1 VVKAYQGAA
10 QVPTEIDWSADLPVL
25 AVRDEL
31 IAAIAQHQVVIVAGE
46 TGSGKTTQ
54 LPKICLAAG
63 RGRHGLIGHTQPR
76 RIAARTVATRIAEE
90 LGTTLGAGVGYKVRF
105 TDQTAETT
113 YLKLMTD
120 GVLLAELASDRLLK
134 AYDTLI
140 IDEAHERSLNIDF
153 LLGYLRTLLPKRPDL
168 KVIVTSATIDVQRF
182 SKHFADAPV
191 FVVQGR
197 SYPVEMLYRPIALE
211 AAASSEDEGFDD
223 IEEAI
228 PRAVVAAVEECLHYE
243 RLQHERKQGKVGR
256 GDILIF
262 SSSEREIRVLADTLR
277 KYGPPHTEILPL
289 YSRLSVSEQQKVFAR
304 GTGRRIVIATNVA
317 ETSLT
322 VPNIHFVIDPGFA
335 RLSRYSYRSKVQRLP
350 IEAISRASANQ
361 RAGRCGRIAPGLCIR
376 LYSEADFLA
385 RDEFTDPEI
394 HRTNLAAVILQMQ
407 TLGLGELERFPFL
420 DEPDSRLIND
430 GYRLLDE
437 LGAVDRQRRIT
448 PIGRQLARLPLDPRL
463 ARMVV
468 AAAPLG
474 ALQEVLIIV
483 AAMSVQDPRDR
494 PHDKQQAADERHAQF
509 RDPDSDF
516 LFFVKLWQVLQTQKE
531 TLTER
536 ERREF
541 ARKHFLSWLRLREW
555 RETYRQLVQ
564 MVVMLKLPINRE
576 PAPYEAVHRAL
587 LTGLLSQIA
596 QKGEDREYLA
606 PRNLKAMIFPGSVL
620 ARKGPPWIMAAEL
633 VELQRVYLRLTA
645 RVEPEW
651 IEHLAGNLLK
661 RSYAEPHWER
671 RQGRVMAYEQTSL
684 FGLILHAKRKVNY
697 EKIDRSICREIF
709 IRSALVAGDC
719 DLKAPF
725 LKHNQ
730 GLVAEVQQLEDKARR
745 RDLLVDEETLFQF
758 YDARLPDDI
767 ASLKTFE
774 DWRHRGEKDEPRL
787 LFMQEDD
794 VLAKS
799 AEHPAHLFPDSLRL
813 AGHELPLSYVFE
825 PGHDDDGVTVTV
837 PLGLL
842 QDIEAQKLDWLVP
855 GLIADKIDALLRA
868 LPKALRRQMVPL
880 PDTVAM
886 VLDQIRF
893 GEGQLLPVLS
903 QALTRR
909 GVVIQS
915 ADWAVDMLDPHFRMQ
930 IRVLGE
936 RDQVLAK
943 GRDLG
948 RLRVQLSQHPQAQ
961 AVADQPTRQ
970 QWERS
975 GITRWDFGDMPTL
988 IETQQ
993 RGLPSRAYPA
1003 LQLTEQGLALRL
1015 MARQEEAEQLHRE
1028 GVAEL
1033 LRSLCVA
1040 EMKSLTKALADQPG
1054 LLLQSAQWLK
1064 KEQLAVD
1071 FGRAVVTAI
1080 LVTEPALVYTQSQFD
1095 AALQKVRP
1103 RLVPEGL
1110 KLAVVVA
1117 QIYSLAHQVRQRCA
1131 ALQQPVFAL
1140 ARTDLEGQLAALNL
1154 AQCLRS
1160 FPAERW
1166 QQFPRYLKA
1175 MLLRLDKLSNN
1186 LLRDDKGSAE
1196 LQRRELLLRQAYE
1209 DKIRRG
1215 QDIAP
1220 LASYRWLL
1228 EEYRISVFSQPLKTA
1243 VPVSAERLDRLWSQL
1258 MM

>member
-1 VVKAYQGAA
+1 MGRAYRGAEH
-10 QVPTEIDWSADLPVL
+10 VPTEIDWSADLPVL

-153 LLGYLRTLLPKRPDL
+153 LLGYLRTLLSKRPDL

-243 RLQHERKQGKVGR
+243 RQKGKVGR

-407 TLGLGELERFPFL
+407 TLGLGDLERFPFL
-420 DEPDSRLIND
+420 DTPDTRLIND

-448 PIGRQLARLPLDPRL
+448 AIGRQLARLPLDPRL

-509 RDPDSDF
+509 RDADSDF
-516 LFFVKLWQVLQTQKE
+516 LFFVNLWQVLQVQKE
-531 TLTER
+531 TMTER

-564 MVVMLKLPINRE
+564 MVETLKLPINRE

-645 RVEPEW
+645 RIEAPW
-651 IEHLAGNLLK
+651 IEHLAGDLLK

-697 EKIDRSICREIF
+697 EKIDRAICREIF

-730 GLVAEVQQLEDKARR
+730 GLVADVQHLEDKARR
-745 RDLLVDEETLFQF
+745 RDLLVDEETLHQF
-758 YDARLPDDI
+758 YDARVPEDV

-774 DWRHRGEKDEPRL
+774 DWRHRSEKESPRL
-787 LFMQEDD
+787 LFMRDDD
-794 VLAKS
+794 VLAKAS
-799 AEHPAHLFPDSLRL
+799 DHPAHLFPDSLRL
-813 AGHELPLSYVFE
+813 AGHDLPLSYVFE
-825 PGHDDDGVTVTV
+825 PGHDNDGVTVSV

-842 QDIEAQKLDWLVP
+842 QDIEGHKLDWLVP

-868 LPKALRRQMVPL
+868 LPKSLRRQMVPL

-909 GVVIQS
+909 GVMIQS
-915 ADWAVDMLDPHFRMQ
+915 ADWTLDALEPHLRMQ

-936 RDQVLAK
+936 RDQVLAT

-948 RLRVQLSQHPQAQ
+948 RLRVQLNQHPQAQ
-961 AVADQPTRQ
+961 AVADQSTRQ
-970 QWERS
+970 RWERS
-975 GITRWDFGDMPTL
+975 GITRWDFGDMPTV
-988 IETQQ
+988 IEAKQQ
-993 RGLPSRAYPA
+993 GLPSRAYPA
-1003 LQLTEQGLALRL
+1003 LQLTEQGLALKL
-1015 MARQEEAEQLHRE
+1015 LARQEEAERAHRE
-1028 GVAEL
+1028 GLAEL
-1033 LRSLCVA
+1033 IRCMCAA
-1040 EMKSLTKALADQPG
+1040 EMKSLAKALSEQPG
-1054 LLLQSAQWLK
+1054 LMLQSAQWLN
-1064 KEQLAVD
+1064 KERLIAD
-1071 FGRAVVTAI
+1071 FGRAVVASV
-1080 LVTEPALVYTQSQFD
+1080 LVTEAALVYTQAQFE
-1095 AALQKVRP
+1095 AALLRVRP
-1103 RLVPEGL
+1103 RLVPDGL
-1110 KLAVVVA
+1110 SMIAVVT
-1117 QIYSLAHQVRQRCA
+1117 QIYSLAHQIRQRCN

-1140 ARTDLEGQLAALNL
+1140 ARADLEGQLSALNL
-1154 AQCLRS
+1154 GQCFRS
-1160 FPAERW
+1160 LPAERW
-1166 QQFPRYLKA
+1166 QHFPRYLKG
-1175 MLLRLDKLSNN
+1175 MLLRLDKLANN
-1186 LLRDDKGSAE
+1186 VLRDDKGSAE

-1209 DKIRRG
+1209 DRIRRG
-1215 QDIAP
+1215 LDVTP
-1220 LASYRWLL
+1220 LTSYRWLL

-1243 VPVSAERLDRLWSQL
+1243 VPVSAERLDRMWSQL
-1258 MM
+1258 LM

>member
-1 VVKAYQGAA
+1 MGRAYLGAEH
-10 QVPTEIDWSADLPVL
+10 VPTEIDWSADLPVL

-105 TDQTAETT
+105 TDQTAEST

-211 AAASSEDEGFDD
+211 AATSSEDEGFDD

-228 PRAVVAAVEECLHYE
+228 PRAVVAAVEECLQYE
-243 RLQHERKQGKVGR
+243 RQQGKVGR

-376 LYSEADFLA
+376 LYSEADYLA

-407 TLGLGELERFPFL
+407 TLGLGDLERFPFL
-420 DEPDSRLIND
+420 DTPDTRLIND

-448 PIGRQLARLPLDPRL
+448 AIGRQLARLPLDPRL

-509 RDPDSDF
+509 RDADSDF
-516 LFFVKLWQVLQTQKE
+516 LFFVNLWQVLQVQKE
-531 TLTER
+531 TMTER

-564 MVVMLKLPINRE
+564 MVETLKLPINRE

-645 RVEPEW
+645 RIEAPW
-651 IEHLAGNLLK
+651 IEHLAGDLLK

-697 EKIDRSICREIF
+697 EKIDRAICREIF

-730 GLVAEVQQLEDKARR
+730 GLVADVQHLEDKARR
-745 RDLLVDEETLFQF
+745 RDLLVDEETLHQF
-758 YDARLPDDI
+758 YDARVPEDV

-774 DWRHRGEKDEPRL
+774 DWRHRSEKESPRL
-787 LFMQEDD
+787 LFMRDDD
-794 VLAKS
+794 VLAKAS
-799 AEHPAHLFPDSLRL
+799 DHPAHLFPDSLRL
-813 AGHELPLSYVFE
+813 AGHDLPLSYVFE
-825 PGHDDDGVTVTV
+825 PGHDNDGVTVAV

-842 QDIEAQKLDWLVP
+842 QDIEGHKLDWLVP

-868 LPKALRRQMVPL
+868 LPKSLRRQMVPL

-909 GVVIQS
+909 GVMIQS
-915 ADWAVDMLDPHFRMQ
+915 ADWALDALEPHLRMQ

-936 RDQVLAK
+936 RDQVLAT

-948 RLRVQLSQHPQAQ
+948 RLRVQLNHHPQAQ
-961 AVADQPTRQ
+961 AVADQSTRQ
-970 QWERS
+970 RWERS
-975 GITRWDFGDMPTL
+975 GITRWDFGDMPTV
-988 IETQQ
+988 IEAKQQ
-993 RGLPSRAYPA
+993 GLPSRAYPA
-1003 LQLTEQGLALRL
+1003 LQLTEQGLALKL
-1015 MARQEEAEQLHRE
+1015 LARQEEAERAHRE
-1028 GVAEL
+1028 GLAEL
-1033 LRSLCVA
+1033 IRCMCAA
-1040 EMKSLTKALADQPG
+1040 EMKSLAKALSEQPG
-1054 LLLQSAQWLK
+1054 LMLQSAQWLN
-1064 KEQLAVD
+1064 KERLIAD
-1071 FGRAVVTAI
+1071 FGRAVVASV
-1080 LVTEPALVYTQSQFD
+1080 LVTEAALVYTQAQFE
-1095 AALQKVRP
+1095 AALLRVRP
-1103 RLVPEGL
+1103 RLVPDGL
-1110 KLAVVVA
+1110 SMIAVVT
-1117 QIYSLAHQVRQRCA
+1117 QIYSLAHQIRQRCN

-1140 ARTDLEGQLAALNL
+1140 ARADLEGQLSALNL
-1154 AQCLRS
+1154 GQCFRS
-1160 FPAERW
+1160 LPAERW
-1166 QQFPRYLKA
+1166 QHFPRYLKG
-1175 MLLRLDKLSNN
+1175 MLLRLDKLANN
-1186 LLRDDKGSAE
+1186 VLRDDKGSTE

-1209 DKIRRG
+1209 DRIRRG
-1215 QDIAP
+1215 LDVTP
-1220 LASYRWLL
+1220 LTSYRWLL

-1243 VPVSAERLDRLWSQL
+1243 VPVSAERLDRMWSQL
-1258 MM
+1258 LM

>member
-1 VVKAYQGAA
+1 VTRAYTGAA
-10 QVPTEIDWSADLPVL
+10 HVPTEIDWSADLPVL

-105 TDQTAETT
+105 TDQTAEST

-120 GVLLAELASDRLLK
+120 GVLLAELASDRLLR

-197 SYPVEMLYRPIALE
+197 SYPVETLYRPIALE

-243 RLQHERKQGKVGR
+243 RQKGKVGR

-277 KYGPPHTEILPL
+277 KFGPPHTEILPL

-376 LYSEADFLA
+376 LYSEADYLA

-407 TLGLGELERFPFL
+407 TLGLGDLERFPFL
-420 DEPDSRLIND
+420 DTPDTRLIND

-509 RDPDSDF
+509 RDADSDF
-516 LFFVKLWQVLQTQKE
+516 LFYVKLWEVLQAQKE
-531 TLTER
+531 SMTER

-564 MVVMLKLPINRE
+564 MVETLKLPINRE

-645 RVEPEW
+645 RVEPAW
-651 IEHLAGNLLK
+651 IEHLAGDLLK

-671 RQGRVMAYEQTSL
+671 KQGRVMAYEQTSL

-697 EKIDRSICREIF
+697 EKIDRVICREIF

-719 DLKAPF
+719 DLKAAF

-730 GLVAEVQQLEDKARR
+730 GLVAEVQHLEDKARR

-758 YDARLPDDI
+758 YDARLPEDI

-774 DWRHRGEKDEPRL
+774 DWRHRSEKEDPRL
-787 LFMQEDD
+787 LFMQDDD

-799 AEHPAHLFPDSLRL
+799 SEHPAHLFPDSLRL

-825 PGHDDDGVTVTV
+825 PGHDDDGVTVSV

-842 QDIEAQKLDWLVP
+842 QDIEAAKLDWLVP

-868 LPKALRRQMVPL
+868 LPKALRRQLVPL

-915 ADWAVDMLDPHFRMQ
+915 GDWAVEALEPHFRMQ

-948 RLRVQLSQHPQAQ
+948 RLRVQLTQHPQAQ
-961 AVADQPTRQ
+961 SVGDSQSRR

-975 GITRWDFGDMPTL
+975 GITQWDFDDLPAV
-988 IETQQ
+988 IETRHQ
-993 RGLPSRAYPA
+993 GLPSRAYPA
-1003 LQLTEQGLALRL
+1003 LQLTPQGLALKL
-1015 MARQEEAEQLHRE
+1015 IARQADAEQAHRE

-1033 LRSLCVA
+1033 IRQQCSS
-1040 EMKSLTKALADQPG
+1040 EMKSLKKALADQPG
-1054 LLLQSAQWLK
+1054 LMLQSAHWLK
-1064 KEQLAVD
+1064 RDVLEAD
-1071 FGRAVVTAI
+1071 FGRAVIAAI
-1080 LVTEPALVYTQSQFD
+1080 LEASPALVYTRLQFD
-1095 AALQKVRP
+1095 AAMLATRP
-1103 RLVPEGL
+1103 ALVPEGL
-1110 KLAVVVA
+1110 RMAVIVG
-1117 QIYSLAHQVRQRCA
+1117 QI
-1131 ALQQPVFAL
+1131 FAL
-1140 ARTDLEGQLAALNL
+1140 AQQIRVRLGELRQPVHALARQDLQAQLDGLDL
-1154 AQCLRS
+1154 AQCWRQL
-1160 FPAERW
+1160 PAERW
-1166 QQFPRYLKA
+1166 QQYPRYLKG
-1175 MLLRLDKLSNN
+1175 MLLRMDKLANN

-1196 LQRRELLLRQAYE
+1196 LQQRELKLRQAQE
-1209 DKIRRG
+1209 DRIRRG
-1215 QDIAP
+1215 LDVAP
-1220 LASYRWLL
+1220 LAVYRWLL

-1243 VPVSAERLDRLWSQL
+1243 VPVSAERLDRLWSEL
-1258 MM
+1258 KV

>member
-1 VVKAYQGAA
+1 MVKAYQGAGH
-10 QVPTEIDWSADLPVL
+10 VPTEIDWSADLPVL

-243 RLQHERKQGKVGR
+243 RQKGKVGR

-407 TLGLGELERFPFL
+407 TLGLGDLERFPFL
-420 DEPDSRLIND
+420 DTPDTRLIND

-509 RDPDSDF
+509 RDADSDF
-516 LFFVKLWQVLQTQKE
+516 LFYVKLWQVLQAQKE
-531 TLTER
+531 TMTER

-564 MVVMLKLPINRE
+564 MVETLKLPVNRE

-645 RVEPEW
+645 RVESAW
-651 IEHLAGNLLK
+651 IEHLAGDLLK

-697 EKIDRSICREIF
+697 EKIDRVICREIF

-719 DLKAPF
+719 DLKAAF

-730 GLVAEVQQLEDKARR
+730 ALVEQVQHLEDKARR

-758 YDARLPDDI
+758 YDSRLPEDI

-774 DWRHRGEKDEPRL
+774 DWRHRREKEDPRL
-787 LFMQEDD
+787 LFMQDDD
-794 VLAKS
+794 VLAKAS
-799 AEHPAHLFPDSLRL
+799 EHPAHLFPDSLRL

-825 PGHDDDGVTVTV
+825 PGHDDDGVTVSV

-868 LPKALRRQMVPL
+868 LPKSLRRQMVPL

-909 GVVIQS
+909 GVVIQGS
-915 ADWAVDMLDPHFRMQ
+915 DWAQDALEPHFLMQ

-936 RDQVLAK
+936 HDQVLAK
-943 GRDLG
+943 GRDVG
-948 RLRVQLSQHPQAQ
+948 RLRVQLTQHPQAQ
-961 AVADQPTRQ
+961 SVGDRQSRQ

-975 GITRWDFGDMPTL
+975 GITQWDFDDLPTV
-988 IETQQ
+988 IETRAQ
-993 RGLPSRAYPA
+993 GLPSRAYPA
-1003 LQLTEQGLALRL
+1003 LQLTPQGLALKL
-1015 MARQEEAEQLHRE
+1015 LARQQDAEQAHRE

-1033 LRSLCVA
+1033 LRQHCSS
-1040 EMKSLTKALADQPG
+1040 EMKMLKKALADQPG
-1054 LLLQSAQWLK
+1054 LMLQSAHWLK
-1064 KEQLAVD
+1064 RDVLEAD
-1071 FGRAVVTAI
+1071 FGRAVVAAI
-1080 LVTEPALVYTQSQFD
+1080 LEASPALVYTRSQFD
-1095 AALQKVRP
+1095 AALLQARP
-1103 RLVPEGL
+1103 RLVPDGL
-1110 KLAVVVA
+1110 RMATIVGQVF
-1117 QIYSLAHQVRQRCA
+1117 SLAQQIRVRLSELR
-1131 ALQQPVFAL
+1131 QPVHAL
-1140 ARTDLEGQLAALNL
+1140 ARQDLQAQLDGLDLGQCWRRL
-1154 AQCLRS
+1154 
-1160 FPAERW
+1160 PVERW
-1166 QQFPRYLKA
+1166 QQYPRYLKG
-1175 MLLRLDKLSNN
+1175 MLLRLDKLANN

-1196 LQRRELLLRQAYE
+1196 LQRRELTWRQAHE
-1209 DKIRRG
+1209 DRIRRG
-1215 QDIAP
+1215 LDVQP
-1220 LASYRWLL
+1220 LEAYRWLL

-1243 VPVSAERLDRLWSQL
+1243 VPVSAERLDRLWSEL
-1258 MM
+1258 KV